1 MIGVRV
7 RRARNVFKIG
17 FFASE
22 RRQMDQDTPELYADE
37 IPAAFLGTEQGI
49 RRTVEKA
56 RTKEATR

>member
-7 RRARNVFKIG
+7 RRVRNVFKIG
-17 FFASE
+17 FFALE

-37 IPAAFLGTEQGI
+37 IPPAFLCTEQ
-49 RRTVEKA
+49 RHCRTVEKA